1 VKVATEF
8 IYPPIP
14 IRTHDWTAYYPDLY
28 DGAPDAGPQFVGYGE
43 TEADAL
49 RDLAEQMADDW
60 LERGERLAN
69 AFRTWTPY
77 EEARYELRERERM
90 DRLEVRAAMK
100 EQA

>member
-28 DGAPDAGPQFVGYGE
+28 DGAPDAGTQLVGYGE

-49 RDLAEQMADDW
+49 RDLAEQA
-60 LERGERLAN
+60 GE
-69 AFRTWTPY
+69 AFIDAECDKR
-77 EEARYELRERERM
+77 EARYELRERERM